1 MMQMKSDKRRVIM
14 VINENTINSASVSE
28 LLSMFKELKNSS
40 ALSDKEIFYYNM
52 IDKRLS
58 DINKKRKETEEDTD
72 YIDMR
77 NLSFDI
83 SESLM

>member
-1 MMQMKSDKRRVIM
+1 MQMKSDKRRIIM
-14 VINENTINSASVSE
+14 VINENTINSASASE

-77 NLSFDI
+77 NLSLEI
-83 SESLM
+83 SESLI

>member
-1 MMQMKSDKRRVIM
+1 M
-14 VINENTINSASVSE
+14 VINENTINSASASE

-40 ALSDKEIFYYNM
+40 PLSDKEIFYYNM

-72 YIDMR
+72 YIDMK
-77 NLSFDI
+77 NLSLDI

>member
-1 MMQMKSDKRRVIM
+1 M
-14 VINENTINSASVSE
+14 VINENTINSASASE

-77 NLSFDI
+77 NLSLEI
-83 SESLM
+83 SESLI

>member
-1 MMQMKSDKRRVIM
+1 M

-40 ALSDKEIFYYNM
+40 PLSDKEIFYYNM

-58 DINKKRKETEEDTD
+58 DINKKRKKTEE
-72 YIDMR
+72 
-77 NLSFDI
+77 
-83 SESLM
+83 ESLMEFALRNGCDFMDMNTMTIYSAGGQKE

>member
-1 MMQMKSDKRRVIM
+1 M

-40 ALSDKEIFYYNM
+40 PLSDKEIFYYNM

-58 DINKKRKETEEDTD
+58 DLNKKRMKTEEDMD
-72 YIDMR
+72 DIDMR
-77 NLSFDI
+77 NLSLDI
-83 SESLM
+83 SESLI